1 MPGTNG
7 QHHTHSDLPRRG
19 DDLPRP
25 AGDGTAGG
33 TAERTPRSVG
43 PSSMRLQFIVCKVMQ
58 REAYFCAARSKNVV
72 DIRLMEQGLHD
83 QPDRLRSEVQKALE
97 TTTDIQGRPFDA
109 TLLGYG
115 LCSNGIVGLSAEIP
129 IVVPRGHDCITLLL
143 GSKEKYKEY
152 FDSHRGVYWYSPGWI
167 ESGKQPSKERYETL
181 LEEYRRKYGDDNAQ
195 YLMEVEQTWM
205 KEYNWATYIDWG
217 LVDSQSSKKYTRAC
231 ADFLGWN
238 YDELSGDPGLMQ
250 RMVDGQWNEDEFLI
264 VKPGQKIA
272 EDLTSEGI
280 IKAE

>member
-1 MPGTNG
+1 MPGADR
-7 QHHTHSDLPRRG
+7 QHHTDFDKVYYSVILP
-19 DDLPRP
+19 
-25 AGDGTAGG
+25 
-33 TAERTPRSVG
+33 
-43 PSSMRLQFIVCKVMQ
+43 SMRLQFIVCKVMQ

-72 DIRLMEQGLHD
+72 DVRLMEQGLHD
-83 QPDRLRSEVQKALE
+83 EPDRLRSEVQKALE
-97 TTTDIQGRPFDA
+97 ATTDIQGRPFDA

-167 ESGKQPSKERYETL
+167 ESGKQPSKKRYENL
-181 LEEYRRKYGDDNAQ
+181 LKEYKQKYGDDNAQ

-217 LVDSQSSKKYTRAC
+217 LVDSESFKQYTRTC

-238 YDELSGDPGLMQ
+238 YDELNGDPSLMQ
-250 RMVDGQWNEDEFLI
+250 RMVDGQWSDDEFLV
-264 VKPGQKIA
+264 VKPGKKIG
-272 EDLTSEGI
+272 EDLTNEGI